1 MVCANTTNVYVAK
14 AQMYNLRLGT
24 ETSWSNTGVG
34 ARGAGTLQKW
44 WESQMWSCSP
54 ALLDFKKTPRCILSS
69 EPPNLSSCPAPLD
82 FKNTPCCILS
92 CDARN

>member
-34 ARGAGTLQKW
+34 GREAGTLQKW
-44 WESQMWSCSP
+44 WESQMWSCSL
-54 ALLDFKKTPRCILSS
+54 ALLDFKK
-69 EPPNLSSCPAPLD
+69 
-82 FKNTPCCILS
+82 TPCCILS